1 MPNDASKQQRHT
13 AKAMLL
19 LASGGGLTNG
29 DVCCCWCMQNF
40 QVFGYARS
48 KMTDAEF
55 RDMITSTL
63 TCRVNAR

>member
-1 MPNDASKQQRHT
+1 MAHSKELIAVHI
-13 AKAMLL
+13 LL
-19 LASGGGLTNG
+19 GLWCR
-29 DVCCCWCMQNF
+29 VCCWFCEQNF

-55 RDMITSTL
+55 REMITATL